1 MRRNSCKQFNPLR
14 LTGRVEASLLRKR
27 QKEFLDLPHPLV
39 HPSKL
44 HGIRL
49 LISPM
54 ISGLVLGGIGRT
66 VRQRGRTPVQ
76 IESFCW
82 GFTFAFAVALT
93 RLLMVR

>member
-1 MRRNSCKQFNPLR
+1 
-14 LTGRVEASLLRKR
+14 
-27 QKEFLDLPHPLV
+27 V

-66 VRQRGRTPVQ
+66 VRHRGPHSGSNREFWPRFHLCFWHGVDPA
-76 IESFCW
+76 SD
-82 GFTFAFAVALT
+82 GALT
-93 RLLMVR
+93 H